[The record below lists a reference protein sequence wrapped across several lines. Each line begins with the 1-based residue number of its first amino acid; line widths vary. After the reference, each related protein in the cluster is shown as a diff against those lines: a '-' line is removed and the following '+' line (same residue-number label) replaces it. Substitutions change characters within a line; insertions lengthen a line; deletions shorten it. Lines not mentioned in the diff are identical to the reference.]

1 MVYKTLSNG
10 NMTDASSVEKFLT
23 TILKKDFPEIYMLD
37 VHGPLGG
44 DDMDDRFMKKLGIH
58 IWFDKKRI
66 ADLSEQERDELIYNI
81 NQTIHKFSPFITADY
96 FVQFN

>member
-1 MVYKTLSNG
+1 
-10 NMTDASSVEKFLT
+10 MTDASSVEKFLT
-23 TILKKDFPEIYMLD
+23 TILKKDFTEIYMLD

>member
-1 MVYKTLSNG
+1 
-10 NMTDASSVEKFLT
+10 MTDASSVEKFLS

-37 VHGPLGG
+37 VQGPLGG

-66 ADLSEQERDELIYNI
+66 ANLSEEEMNELTYKI

-96 FVQFN
+96 FVRFN